1 MNLAATDK
9 ITAGKFFLLKNG
21 DNSISLSLLAAF
33 AHPAFLSEDH
43 FKNVKRKSNFFPL
56 CIHFKAKGCTM

>member
-9 ITAGKFFLLKNG
+9 ITAGKCFLLRNG
-21 DNSISLSLLAAF
+21 EDLINISLAAF

-43 FKNVKRKSNFFPL
+43 FKNVKRKSNFFPR
-56 CIHFKAKGCTM
+56 CIYFEANVHTM

>member
-9 ITAGKFFLLKNG
+9 ITAGKFFLLKKG
-21 DNSISLSLLAAF
+21 DNPINLSLLAAF

-43 FKNVKRKSNFFPL
+43 FKNVKREYTCFSH
-56 CIHFKAKGCTM
+56 CI